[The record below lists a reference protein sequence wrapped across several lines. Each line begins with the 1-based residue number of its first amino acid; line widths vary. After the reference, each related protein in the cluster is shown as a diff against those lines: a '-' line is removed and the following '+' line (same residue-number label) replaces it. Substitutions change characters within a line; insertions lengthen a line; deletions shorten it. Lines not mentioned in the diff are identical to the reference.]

1 MSHEKKGHGKK
12 HHGKRGG
19 YPGRGKRHHS
29 GKEWKMELEG
39 KEESAALEAGE
50 DLAAIEAGED
60 RAALEAGEDVS
71 LLEAGEPLSE
81 LEAAEVADSIE
92 GAGPPT
98 PRGDALRELHHLTR
112 QSHRLRRKGRGR
124 RGRDSHSGQGRVLK
138 ALGLSPKMTQRDLTY
153 ILGVSRQ
160 GMAETL
166 GKLEESGL
174 VTRSRAIEDRRVTVV
189 ELTDE
194 GRSQA
199 EAMFEQEDVLA
210 SLLEAFTDEEVETL
224 TGYLER
230 LNAGL
235 SDHLDDDEHGPH
247 GHYGHHGHPGP
258 GEGRGREDR
267 GEGEGRGRREGR
279 RGRRDREDFGPEGR
293 ERRRRRDGEGCDGE
307 GRGRGKRGGGDY

>member
-1 MSHEKKGHGKK
+1 MSHDKKGHGKK

-19 YPGRGKRHHS
+19 HPGRGERRHS
-29 GKEWKMELEG
+29 GTEWKMEIEG
-39 KEESAALEAGE
+39 KEEAAALEGGEDLAALEAGE
-50 DLAAIEAGED
+50 DLT
-60 RAALEAGEDVS
+60 
-71 LLEAGEPLSE
+71 LLEAGEPRSE
-81 LEAAEVADSIE
+81 LGAAEVVDSIE

-174 VTRSRAIEDRRVTVV
+174 VTRSRAIEDRRVIVV

-194 GRSQA
+194 GRNQA
-199 EAMFEQEDVLA
+199 QAMFEQEDVLA
-210 SLLEAFTDEEVETL
+210 SLLEAFTDEEIETL

-235 SDHLDDDEHGPH
+235 SEHLGDDEHPH
-247 GHYGHHGHPGP
+247 EHHGHGQGRKGHGP
-258 GEGRGREDR
+258 
-267 GEGEGRGRREGR
+267 REGR
-279 RGRRDREDFGPEGR
+279 RGRRDREEFGSEGP
-293 ERRRRRDGEGCDGE
+293 ERRRRRDGEGCNDDGPRG
-307 GRGRGKRGGGDY
+307 GRGRGRGDY